1 MFDLPLFPLGSVL
14 FPGMT
19 NSLYIFEDRYKL
31 MINTCLEQR
40 KPFGWVLIE
49 EGREAL
55 GPLARPYRIGC
66 TAQVFRVQPME
77 QGTMNI
83 TIVGQDRF
91 EIKSLHYNQEYL
103 SGTVEL
109 YPLERKHPDRIQ
121 RHEQRLRP
129 LVERYLSILAKA
141 EDLEFDPLQLPADP
155 VEFAYLSAAI
165 LQQINNQQKQRLLS
179 LPGASRL
186 LSEIHTIYHRE
197 VALLDMMAQRADNPT
212 NEPFSLN

>member
-19 NSLYIFEDRYKL
+19 NSLYIFEDRYKD

-83 TIVGQDRF
+83 TIIGQDRF
-91 EIKSLHYNQEYL
+91 EIKSLNYNHEYL
-103 SGTVEL
+103 SGSVEL
-109 YPLERKHPDRIQ
+109 YPLTRNNPERIERN
-121 RHEQRLRP
+121 EQRLRP
-129 LVERYLSILAKA
+129 LVERYLDTLAKA
-141 EDLEFDPLQLPADP
+141 EDLEFDPMQLPADP
-155 VEFAYLSAAI
+155 VEFGYLAAAI
-165 LQQINNQQKQRLLS
+165 LQQITNPQKQRLLS

-186 LSEIHTIYHRE
+186 LSEIYSIYYRE
-197 VALLDMMAQRADNPT
+197 VALLDMMAERGDKAAD
-212 NEPFSLN
+212 EPFSLN